1 MPELSRFF
9 GIIIYM
15 YFNDVGKHY
24 KPHIHAKYGEYEI
37 VLSLDGE
44 ILEGAMPKRQL
55 ALVGAWIALHEEE
68 LYKAWIKAVRQ
79 ENPDKIEPLK
89 G

>member
-9 GIIIYM
+9 GIIVYM
-15 YFNDVGKHY
+15 FFNDVGKHY
-24 KPHIHAKYGEYEI
+24 KPHIHARYGEYEI

-44 ILEGAMPKRQL
+44 VLEGRMPRKQMVL
-55 ALVGAWIALHEEE
+55 ISAWCVLHEEE
-68 LYKAWIKAVRQ
+68 LYKAWNKAVKS
-79 ENPDKIEPLK
+79 ELPDRIEPLK

>member
-9 GIIIYM
+9 GIIISM
-15 YFNDVGKHY
+15 FFNDVGKHF
-24 KPHIHAKYGEYEI
+24 KPHIHAKFGEHEI

-44 ILEGAMPKRQL
+44 ILEGTMPRRQL
-55 ALVGAWIALHEEE
+55 ALIGAWITLHEEE
-68 LYKAWIKAVRQ
+68 LYKAWIKAVRN
-79 ENPDKIEPLK
+79 EHPDKIEPLK